1 MYVWVLRFQKQVYD
15 IIFLEHRFN
24 SSLIPKRNQLLIS
37 LSHCFFFLFISL
49 FSVLRNVYIINYKY
63 CNVSSTLLR
72 KNRNTDFLYYK
83 LCIFSINIFGL
94 LLGKRLLYCDFLNT
108 VFSTPTLK
116 ETTTKETTTKPNPEI
131 TTPSGRI
138 TTTEPCNVPTGMV
151 NSKVKTDRSIA
162 GTVVLSVLPVRNFKY
177 CHKCLLLNKKRGQNK
192 TMKNFTSKI
201 RTMRLSFKVNIKN
214 TILKRNSKVSWKNKL
229 KCNVFYQTMIAVS
242 Y

>member
-1 MYVWVLRFQKQVYD
+1 MTFTCMYGFFDSKSKFTTLFFLNIDLTVLLYQKKS
-15 IIFLEHRFN
+15 IID
-24 SSLIPKRNQLLIS
+24 
-37 LSHCFFFLFISL
+37 LFISL
-49 FSVLRNVYIINYKY
+49 FFFSFYTSILCTPKCI
-63 CNVSSTLLR
+63 
-72 KNRNTDFLYYK
+72 YYK
-83 LCIFSINIFGL
+83 LYIFNINIFGL

-108 VFSTPTLK
+108 VFSTPTPK

-131 TTPSGRI
+131 TTSSGRI

-151 NSKVKTDRSIA
+151 NSKVKRDRSIA

-192 TMKNFTSKI
+192 TMKNVTSKN
-201 RTMRLSFKVNIKN
+201 RTMRFSFKVNIKN

-229 KCNVFYQTMIAVS
+229 KCDVFYQIIIAVS

>member
-15 IIFLEHRFN
+15 FIFLEHRFN
-24 SSLIPKRNQLLIS
+24 SSLIPKE
-37 LSHCFFFLFISL
+37 
-49 FSVLRNVYIINYKY
+49 INYWSLYLIVFFSFYTSIPCTPK
-63 CNVSSTLLR
+63 CI
-72 KNRNTDFLYYK
+72 YYK
-83 LCIFSINIFGL
+83 LYIFNINIFGL

-108 VFSTPTLK
+108 VFSTPTP
-116 ETTTKETTTKPNPEI
+116 KETTTKPNPEI

>member
-1 MYVWVLRFQKQVYD
+1 MYGFFDSKSKFTTLFFLNIDLTVLLYQKEINYW
-15 IIFLEHRFN
+15 
-24 SSLIPKRNQLLIS
+24 SLYLIV
-37 LSHCFFFLFISL
+37 FFFLFIPL

-229 KCNVFYQTMIAVS
+229 KCDVFYQIIIAVS

>member
-15 IIFLEHRFN
+15 FIFLEHRFN
-24 SSLIPKRNQLLIS
+24 SSLIPKE
-37 LSHCFFFLFISL
+37 
-49 FSVLRNVYIINYKY
+49 INYWSLYLIVFFSFFTSILYTPKCIY
-63 CNVSSTLLR
+63 NYIYLILIFLACYLANVFYIVT
-72 KNRNTDFLYYK
+72 F
-83 LCIFSINIFGL
+83 
-94 LLGKRLLYCDFLNT
+94 T
-108 VFSTPTLK
+108 VFSSPTPK

-151 NSKVKTDRSIA
+151 NSIVKTDRSIA
-162 GTVVLSVLPVRNFKY
+162 GTVVLSVLPVRDFKY
-177 CHKCLLLNKKRGQNK
+177 CHKCFWLNKKRGQNK
-192 TMKNFTSKI
+192 TMKNVTSKN
-201 RTMRLSFKVNIKN
+201 RTMRFSFKVNIKN